1 MTSKEVVSLALF
13 SWKQSGTKDMCIYDK
28 ASHALTDGLDE
39 MSGYAKWALNHM
51 LPAEKNSAAL
61 LKKELACANI

>member
-1 MTSKEVVSLALF
+1 MIKVLRDADYQYRVE
-13 SWKQSGTKDMCIYDK
+13 WRIYDK

-51 LPAEKNSAAL
+51 LPIEKKTAAL
-61 LKKELACANI
+61 LKIELACANI